1 VFGRDV
7 RLVGSTVMLQVDS
20 EDAMPH
26 IARWL
31 VGQGIAI
38 HALGTRRKSLEE
50 WFIEVMGEDQR
61 PG

>member
-1 VFGRDV
+1 MSG
-7 RLVGSTVMLQVDS
+7 GTVILRVDS
-20 EDAMPH
+20 EAVMPE

-50 WFIEVMGEDQR
+50 WFIEVMGADQR

>member
-1 VFGRDV
+1 
-7 RLVGSTVMLQVDS
+7 
-20 EDAMPH
+20 MPD

-38 HALGTRRKSLEE
+38 HALGARRKSLEE
-50 WFIEVMGEDQR
+50 WFIEVMGEDQM